1 MSKCKQTKKA
11 LLSSVIALILCFSML
26 LGTTFAWFTDSV
38 ESGINKI
45 QAGNLD
51 VELYYSKDVV
61 PEAIDANKV
70 TATTDDLFTD
80 ENGEDVLWEP
90 GVVTYTNLNVVNEG
104 SLALK
109 YQFAINFNN
118 ENYIVENNAKLSQV
132 LKVAFIEGGVTG
144 TREQILNEAKKSGV
158 LLTDLVKSGYLDA
171 GKNQVYGVVI
181 YWEPSAIDN
190 NWNVLNGRTTS
201 DGNPLHIDL
210 GVKLI
215 ATQKDAESDS
225 FGNDYDKTA
234 SVSVA
239 PGESIAQAISDVE
252 DGGIVFLEPGVH
264 NVASGPIVIENKSVS
279 IIGMGNATI
288 NKNFGSTHI
297 FTIKRGAEVTFE
309 NIHMDGL
316 GNTREGVYVRWDCK
330 VTLKNC
336 SIKNTGGLDIMID
349 EASDAEHGEE
359 TASYVTLINTD
370 IEDVAM
376 CASPVTTVAATQNTY
391 VYFNYDKAS
400 SVGAI
405 DVQSINKNPENI
417 IINGVASTEVGKT
430 MQLYASNDAEL
441 AAVLNTIKT
450 NENYWNKNVIVY
462 LAAGEYSANHT
473 INQYPQWNGTV
484 GAGGSGNNYA
494 SGVPAGAP
502 NTVITFVGET
512 ASTYSLRAASTPTVV
527 FTGKITINGFGNA
540 GTGFGSTSAITT
552 FQNVAFDG
560 ANIAPVDGNV
570 VAVMMVAAADNVY
583 FENCAFQNTTH
594 VTLGNRAENRVDN
607 IYFSGCTFTD
617 AGSLSGYP
625 LSVEM
630 TDCVVDGADGGF
642 LNIQNKAVVNVSG
655 LTANVGRFFI
665 RTNGSGVNLTVED
678 SDITVYESE
687 GTNHLVYFRGNGESA
702 KFVDCTI
709 AAGWTT
715 AGVDT
720 DSTLDV
726 YNYLDVDGVTYV
738 KDAISGDQT
747 LYLIPSDYEGDT
759 VNVAEGT
766 TAIGGYAFAYNSNI
780 DTIVLP
786 STVTKLEEYSFR
798 GTSATKV
805 VLNEGLTEIGA
816 YAFSK
821 ASNLKEINFPST
833 VTTVGEQAFRLA
845 GFETLTIPATIT
857 NIEAG
862 AFRDLINVTT
872 IIIEGDPVIA
882 NFAFRSCPNLTTVKL
897 LGDNVTFTGTSQVFC
912 RSDNAANMDLITI
925 YVNNE
930 VIAGRL
936 AKAQGSAR
944 GYNLVCVNTPNE
956 NGIYTDT
963 TTNKTYA
970 YANDATTMSDV
981 ITNGA
986 ETVYLSAG
994 NYTMPEPNLQG
1005 KTLMIKGTKDTV
1017 IDVTAVDARD
1027 QFVTGA
1033 TLEFDGVTLNFGK
1046 VNYMGF
1052 ANTASLTYK
1061 NCQINGLQFL
1071 FGQNVTFVNCDLD
1084 SNGAEH
1090 CVWTYGVQNV
1100 SFTDCDF
1107 TYGDR
1112 GINCYSDNDV
1122 PGGKQIVNI
1131 ENCTFATTNTASEGA
1146 VEINSCFFSVGIEV
1160 NMEGCT
1166 APAYGEMAYVSP
1178 WDSTNGAKTTIN
1190 IQ

>member
-1 MSKCKQTKKA
+1 MSKGKQTKKA

-26 LGTTFAWFTDSV
+26 IGTTFAWFTDSV

-51 VELYYSKDVV
+51 IELYYSKDVV

-70 TATTDDLFTD
+70 TAATDDLFTD
-80 ENGEDVLWEP
+80 ENGKEVLWEP

-132 LKVAFIEGGVTG
+132 LKVAFVEGGVAG
-144 TREQILNEAKKSGV
+144 TREQILNKAKESGV

-239 PGESIAQAISDVE
+239 PGESIAQAIRDVE

-297 FTIKRGAEVTFE
+297 FTIKHGAEVTFE
-309 NIHMDGL
+309 NIHMDGQ
-316 GNTREGVYVRWDCK
+316 GNTREGVYVRWDSK

-405 DVQSINKNPENI
+405 DVQGLNKKPENI

-441 AAVLNTIKT
+441 AAALNTIKT
-450 NENYWNKNVIVY
+450 DENYWNKNVIVY

-512 ASTYSLRAASTPTVV
+512 ASTYSLRAASAPAVV

-570 VAVMMVAAADNVY
+570 VAVKMVAAADNVY
-583 FENCAFQNTTH
+583 FENCAFRNTTH
-594 VTLGNRAENRVDN
+594 VTLGDRAENRVDN

-642 LNIQNKAVVNVSG
+642 LNIQNKGVVNVSG

-687 GTNHLVYFRGNGESA
+687 GTKHLVYFRGKGESA
-702 KFVDCTI
+702 EFVDCTI

-726 YNYLDVDGVTYV
+726 YNYLNVDGVTYV

-766 TAIGGYAFAYNSNI
+766 TAIGNYAFVYNSN
-780 DTIVLP
+780 V
-786 STVTKLEEYSFR
+786 KE
-798 GTSATKV
+798 V
-805 VLNEGLTEIGA
+805 VL
-816 YAFSK
+816 
-821 ASNLKEINFPST
+821 
-833 VTTVGEQAFRLA
+833 
-845 GFETLTIPATIT
+845 
-857 NIEAG
+857 
-862 AFRDLINVTT
+862 DL
-872 IIIEGDPVIA
+872 P
-882 NFAFRSCPNLTTVKL
+882 
-897 LGDNVTFTGTSQVFC
+897 
-912 RSDNAANMDLITI
+912 
-925 YVNNE
+925 
-930 VIAGRL
+930 
-936 AKAQGSAR
+936 
-944 GYNLVCVNTPNE
+944 
-956 NGIYTDT
+956 
-963 TTNKTYA
+963 
-970 YANDATTMSDV
+970 
-981 ITNGA
+981 
-986 ETVYLSAG
+986 
-994 NYTMPEPNLQG
+994 
-1005 KTLMIKGTKDTV
+1005 
-1017 IDVTAVDARD
+1017 
-1027 QFVTGA
+1027 FVTWVVA
-1033 TLEFDGVTLNFGK
+1033 LILLLLRK
-1046 VNYMGF
+1046 
-1052 ANTASLTYK
+1052 
-1061 NCQINGLQFL
+1061 L
-1071 FGQNVTFVNCDLD
+1071 F
-1084 SNGAEH
+1084 
-1090 CVWTYGVQNV
+1090 
-1100 SFTDCDF
+1100 
-1107 TYGDR
+1107 
-1112 GINCYSDNDV
+1112 
-1122 PGGKQIVNI
+1122 
-1131 ENCTFATTNTASEGA
+1131 
-1146 VEINSCFFSVGIEV
+1146 
-1160 NMEGCT
+1160 
-1166 APAYGEMAYVSP
+1166 
-1178 WDSTNGAKTTIN
+1178 
-1190 IQ
+1190 